1 MKFQKL
7 FGVFLVAVMMT
18 ISGYSRAQDQ
28 TPVQTPDSTQVPT
41 ADQTPAP
48 GQPTHKHKHPKRAA
62 VVVDSSDISSRL
74 DSLEQQNEALQD
86 RIQALENSG
95 MSAGGSAEVVHN
107 GKIQTS
113 NGIVIGEEFDQLKDA
128 TEYFADEEPRKL
140 VFGDSAHTFAFLV
153 SGFVEADYN
162 YIYGPPGQY
171 LMDDYSKEGTQKEFN
186 GFLARRAH
194 IDFGAEFTEAIRMN
208 IGLESDKST
217 AVSMGFTHAYVSF
230 KIDKAL
236 EITAGKFSNIL
247 TLEGLQPSAD
257 IPMGEASMAVQDL
270 SVNKDIGVLVS
281 GTFNKMIDYGVELAN
296 GQEDDESSATGPGH
310 PDTDA
315 KTGTARIF
323 ITPFRKDDDEL
334 LKGLG
339 FGIAGSWGSENGAVS
354 ISSTTPAENGLWNGT
369 SSGLQTAFAGNLF
382 FAYNASVTADG
393 DNYHWDP
400 QFYYY
405 HGSFGLQGEIIHSM
419 VNAANGGS
427 NVLLDNSGWMLEGT
441 YVLGGKERFEGAQV
455 DQPFDMDKGTWGAF
469 EFVAEMSQIQIDVK
483 SFESGYGFSPN
494 GALGTG
500 AQDATAFGAGVNWWL
515 NNHSKLSALI
525 ERTWFDGGNV
535 GAIAPEQEAI
545 FRATV
550 IM

>member
-236 EITAGKFSNIL
+236 EITAGKFSNIQ
-247 TLEGLQPSAD
+247 TLEGLQP
-257 IPMGEASMAVQDL
+257 
-270 SVNKDIGVLVS
+270 
-281 GTFNKMIDYGVELAN
+281 
-296 GQEDDESSATGPGH
+296 
-310 PDTDA
+310 
-315 KTGTARIF
+315 
-323 ITPFRKDDDEL
+323 
-334 LKGLG
+334 
-339 FGIAGSWGSENGAVS
+339 
-354 ISSTTPAENGLWNGT
+354 
-369 SSGLQTAFAGNLF
+369 
-382 FAYNASVTADG
+382 
-393 DNYHWDP
+393 
-400 QFYYY
+400 
-405 HGSFGLQGEIIHSM
+405 
-419 VNAANGGS
+419 
-427 NVLLDNSGWMLEGT
+427 
-441 YVLGGKERFEGAQV
+441 
-455 DQPFDMDKGTWGAF
+455 
-469 EFVAEMSQIQIDVK
+469 
-483 SFESGYGFSPN
+483 
-494 GALGTG
+494 
-500 AQDATAFGAGVNWWL
+500 
-515 NNHSKLSALI
+515 
-525 ERTWFDGGNV
+525 
-535 GAIAPEQEAI
+535 
-545 FRATV
+545 
-550 IM
+550 

>member
-1 MKFQKL
+1 M
-7 FGVFLVAVMMT
+7 
-18 ISGYSRAQDQ
+18 
-28 TPVQTPDSTQVPT
+28 
-41 ADQTPAP
+41 
-48 GQPTHKHKHPKRAA
+48 
-62 VVVDSSDISSRL
+62 VDSSDISSRL

-405 HGSFGLQGEIIHSM
+405 LGSFGLQGEIIHSM